1 MLVRTTCLLIAT
13 IAGSTLTLLPA
24 TSLAQAQSQPVSQP
38 DQLAPNTETL
48 PIKRITL
55 YRSGVGSFERRGLVD
70 GDATVQLRFGADQI
84 NDILKSMVVL
94 DLSGQGR
101 VGGISYASKEPL
113 ARRLASF
120 GVNIADEPALG
131 TILGRLRGS
140 KVAIDSDEGA
150 ITGTIL
156 GGETRPEASGNAQQP
171 INVPYLNIL
180 TDGGIRSVN
189 LTKARAVRLLDAG
202 LREELDKALTALAEY
217 RQDTTKTVDVS
228 LAGGSGREVVIAY
241 VQESPVWKTSYRLV
255 LPDAKPSDAKPNE
268 AGKERPADTFTV
280 QGWAIVENT
289 TDEDWNDVTLS
300 LVAGRPVSFRMDLY
314 EPLYVYRPEIPVPTV
329 PGVMPRA
336 YEGGIADADGNAAE
350 LALHNLAALSR
361 EDSSA
366 GFRKAG
372 RPGAGGPRGG
382 TGGADAWGAAAPAA
396 AMDMAPGS
404 PGAPPVSGS
413 AMSEYGATSQAR
425 AVEAGEVFQFELQH
439 PVTVARQRSAMLP
452 ILAAPIEGRRVSIFT
467 PGDNTKHPM
476 RGVELTN
483 TTGSQLMPGPIS
495 VFDGGAYAGDAQI
508 NHVPLADKR
517 LLAYTVDLDVVV
529 TPEQKYEEEV
539 RKIRI
544 VRGLIE
550 STTLRRNSTTYT
562 IENKDQKRTRSVIIE
577 HPRMPGFDLVAPAGG
592 DKAERTDSAHRLE
605 VELDAAKS
613 GKLTTVQERTDAT
626 SMALT
631 SMNLNTLMAYVKNG
645 KASDAVL
652 KAFQEAGRRQGLIIE
667 ATRRIEALENE
678 RRTITEDQTRVRSNM
693 GSIDRASDLYANY
706 MKKLT
711 EQETRLD
718 QIVKSVDEGQANL
731 AQTRSDLENF
741 LANLN
746 VE

>member
-1 MLVRTTCLLIAT
+1 MHVRTACLIIAT
-13 IAGSTLTLLPA
+13 IAGSTLTLLPS
-24 TSLAQAQSQPVSQP
+24 TSLAQPAPQLASKPAQP
-38 DQLAPNTETL
+38 APNTETL

-84 NDILKSMVVL
+84 NDILKSMIVL

-150 ITGTIL
+150 ISGTIL
-156 GGETRPEASGNAQQP
+156 GGETRPEASGNAHQP
-171 INVPYLNIL
+171 ISVPYLNIL
-180 TDGGIRSVN
+180 TDTGIRSIN

-228 LAGGSGREVVIAY
+228 LAGGASREVVIAY

-255 LPDAKPSDAKPNE
+255 LPDAKPGDTKPNE
-268 AGKERPADTFTV
+268 ANKEKPADTFTV

-336 YEGGIADADGNAAE
+336 YEGGIANADGNVAE
-350 LALHNLAALSR
+350 LALRSSER
-361 EDSSA
+361 EDAWGSSA
-366 GFRKAG
+366 AKRMQAG
-372 RPGAGGPRGG
+372 RPGASGARGTPG
-382 TGGADAWGAAAPAA
+382 SLAAPSH
-396 AMDMAPGS
+396 AMDMAPG
-404 PGAPPVSGS
+404 APPVTSS
-413 AMSEYGATSQAR
+413 NMSDYGAAAQAR

-467 PGDNTKHPM
+467 PSDNNKHPM

-517 LLAYTVDLDVVV
+517 LLAYSVDLDVVV

-539 RKIRI
+539 RKVRI

-605 VELDAAKS
+605 VELDAAKTS
-613 GKLTTVQERTDAT
+613 KLTTVQERTDA
-626 SMALT
+626 SSIALT
-631 SMNLNTLMAYVKNG
+631 SMNLNTLMTYVKNG
-645 KASDAVL
+645 RASDAVL
-652 KAFQEAGRRQGLIIE
+652 KAFQEASRRQGLIIE
-667 ATRRIEALENE
+667 ATRRIEELEKE
-678 RRTITEDQTRVRSNM
+678 RRAINDDQTRVRANM

-718 QIVKSVDEGQANL
+718 QIVKLIDEGQTSL
-731 AQTRSDLENF
+731 AQTRNDFENY
-741 LANLN
+741 LSTLN

>member
-38 DQLAPNTETL
+38 AQFAPTTETL

-255 LPDAKPSDAKPNE
+255 LPDARPSDAKPNE
-268 AGKERPADTFTV
+268 AGKEKPADTFTV

-336 YEGGIADADGNAAE
+336 YEGGIADADGNVAE
-350 LALHNLAALSR
+350 LALAGGER
-361 EDSSA
+361 GTEDYSG
-366 GFRKAG
+366 GFRMKAG
-372 RPGAGGPRGG
+372 RPGAGGARGT
-382 TGGADAWGAAAPAA
+382 TGNQGVYGDIPSPAA
-396 AMDMAPGS
+396 AMAPGT
-404 PGAPPVSGS
+404 PPVSGS

-529 TPEQKYEEEV
+529 TPEQKYEEDV

-577 HPRMPGFDLVAPAGG
+577 HPRMPGFELVAPAGG

-626 SMALT
+626 SIALT

-693 GSIDRASDLYANY
+693 GSIDRASTLYANY

-718 QIVKSVDEGQANL
+718 QIVKLIDEGQTNL

>member
-38 DQLAPNTETL
+38 AQFAPTTETL

-255 LPDAKPSDAKPNE
+255 LPDARPSDAKPNE
-268 AGKERPADTFTV
+268 AGKEKPADTFTV

-350 LALHNLAALSR
+350 LALSGNERGS
-361 EDSSA
+361 EDYSG
-366 GFRKAG
+366 GFRMKAG
-372 RPGAGGPRGG
+372 RPGAGGARGT
-382 TGGADAWGAAAPAA
+382 TGNQGVYGDIPEPAA
-396 AMDMAPGS
+396 AMA

-529 TPEQKYEEEV
+529 TPEQKYEEDV
-539 RKIRI
+539 RKVRI

-577 HPRMPGFDLVAPAGG
+577 HPRMPGFELVAPAGG
-592 DKAERTDSAHRLE
+592 DRAERTDSAHRLE

-626 SMALT
+626 SIALT

-693 GSIDRASDLYANY
+693 GSIDRASTLYANY

-718 QIVKSVDEGQANL
+718 QIVKLIDEGQTNL

>member
-24 TSLAQAQSQPVSQP
+24 TSLAQSQPVSQP
-38 DQLAPNTETL
+38 AQLAPNTETL

-268 AGKERPADTFTV
+268 AGKEKPADTFTV

-350 LALHNLAALSR
+350 LALRSSYR

-366 GFRKAG
+366 GFQMKAG
-372 RPGAGGPRGG
+372 RPGAGGA
-382 TGGADAWGAAAPAA
+382 GGARGTTGNQGVYGDIPLPAA
-396 AMDMAPGS
+396 AMA

-577 HPRMPGFDLVAPAGG
+577 HPRMPGFELVAPAGG

-718 QIVKSVDEGQANL
+718 QIVKLIDEGQTNL

-741 LANLN
+741 LASLN

>member
-1 MLVRTTCLLIAT
+1 
-13 IAGSTLTLLPA
+13 
-24 TSLAQAQSQPVSQP
+24 
-38 DQLAPNTETL
+38 
-48 PIKRITL
+48 
-55 YRSGVGSFERRGLVD
+55 
-70 GDATVQLRFGADQI
+70 
-84 NDILKSMVVL
+84 
-94 DLSGQGR
+94 
-101 VGGISYASKEPL
+101 
-113 ARRLASF
+113 
-120 GVNIADEPALG
+120 
-131 TILGRLRGS
+131 
-140 KVAIDSDEGA
+140 
-150 ITGTIL
+150 
-156 GGETRPEASGNAQQP
+156 
-171 INVPYLNIL
+171 
-180 TDGGIRSVN
+180 
-189 LTKARAVRLLDAG
+189 
-202 LREELDKALTALAEY
+202 
-217 RQDTTKTVDVS
+217 
-228 LAGGSGREVVIAY
+228 
-241 VQESPVWKTSYRLV
+241 
-255 LPDAKPSDAKPNE
+255 
-268 AGKERPADTFTV
+268 
-280 QGWAIVENT
+280 
-289 TDEDWNDVTLS
+289 
-300 LVAGRPVSFRMDLY
+300 
-314 EPLYVYRPEIPVPTV
+314 
-329 PGVMPRA
+329 MPRA

-350 LALHNLAALSR
+350 LALAGNERGS
-361 EDSSA
+361 EDYSG
-366 GFRKAG
+366 GFRMKAG
-372 RPGAGGPRGG
+372 RPGAGGARGT
-382 TGGADAWGAAAPAA
+382 TGNQGVYGDIPEPAA
-396 AMDMAPGS
+396 AMA

-413 AMSEYGATSQAR
+413 AMSEYGATSLAR

-529 TPEQKYEEEV
+529 TPEQKYEEDV

-577 HPRMPGFDLVAPAGG
+577 HPRMPGFELVAPAGG

-626 SMALT
+626 SIALT

-678 RRTITEDQTRVRSNM
+678 RSTITEDQTRVRSNM
-693 GSIDRASDLYANY
+693 GSIDRASTLYANY

-718 QIVKSVDEGQANL
+718 QIVKLIDEGQTNL

>member
-1 MLVRTTCLLIAT
+1 
-13 IAGSTLTLLPA
+13 
-24 TSLAQAQSQPVSQP
+24 
-38 DQLAPNTETL
+38 
-48 PIKRITL
+48 
-55 YRSGVGSFERRGLVD
+55 
-70 GDATVQLRFGADQI
+70 
-84 NDILKSMVVL
+84 
-94 DLSGQGR
+94 
-101 VGGISYASKEPL
+101 
-113 ARRLASF
+113 
-120 GVNIADEPALG
+120 
-131 TILGRLRGS
+131 
-140 KVAIDSDEGA
+140 
-150 ITGTIL
+150 
-156 GGETRPEASGNAQQP
+156 
-171 INVPYLNIL
+171 
-180 TDGGIRSVN
+180 
-189 LTKARAVRLLDAG
+189 
-202 LREELDKALTALAEY
+202 
-217 RQDTTKTVDVS
+217 
-228 LAGGSGREVVIAY
+228 
-241 VQESPVWKTSYRLV
+241 
-255 LPDAKPSDAKPNE
+255 
-268 AGKERPADTFTV
+268 
-280 QGWAIVENT
+280 
-289 TDEDWNDVTLS
+289 
-300 LVAGRPVSFRMDLY
+300 
-314 EPLYVYRPEIPVPTV
+314 
-329 PGVMPRA
+329 
-336 YEGGIADADGNAAE
+336 
-350 LALHNLAALSR
+350 
-361 EDSSA
+361 
-366 GFRKAG
+366 
-372 RPGAGGPRGG
+372 
-382 TGGADAWGAAAPAA
+382 
-396 AMDMAPGS
+396 
-404 PGAPPVSGS
+404 
-413 AMSEYGATSQAR
+413 
-425 AVEAGEVFQFELQH
+425 
-439 PVTVARQRSAMLP
+439 
-452 ILAAPIEGRRVSIFT
+452 
-467 PGDNTKHPM
+467 M

-562 IENKDQKRTRSVIIE
+562 IENKDQKRTRSIIIE
-577 HPRMPGFDLVAPAGG
+577 HPRMPGFELVAPAGG

-718 QIVKSVDEGQANL
+718 QIVKSIDEGQANL

>member
-38 DQLAPNTETL
+38 AQFAPTTETL

-120 GVNIADEPALG
+120 GVNIADEPALS

-255 LPDAKPSDAKPNE
+255 LPDARPSDAKPNE
-268 AGKERPADTFTV
+268 AGKEKPADTFTV

-314 EPLYVYRPEIPVPTV
+314 EPLYVFRPEIPVPTV

-350 LALHNLAALSR
+350 LALAGNERGS
-361 EDSSA
+361 EDYSG
-366 GFRKAG
+366 GFRMKAG
-372 RPGAGGPRGG
+372 RPGAGGARGT
-382 TGGADAWGAAAPAA
+382 TGNQGVYGDIPSPAA
-396 AMDMAPGS
+396 AMA

-508 NHVPLADKR
+508 NHVPLTDKR

-529 TPEQKYEEEV
+529 TPEQKYEEDV

-577 HPRMPGFDLVAPAGG
+577 HPRMPGFELVAPAGG

-626 SMALT
+626 SIALT

-718 QIVKSVDEGQANL
+718 QIVKSIDEGQANL

>member
-38 DQLAPNTETL
+38 AQFAPTTETL

-255 LPDAKPSDAKPNE
+255 LPDARPSDAKPNE
-268 AGKERPADTFTV
+268 AGKEKPADTFTV

-350 LALHNLAALSR
+350 LALSGNERGS
-361 EDSSA
+361 EDYSG
-366 GFRKAG
+366 GFRMKAG
-372 RPGAGGPRGG
+372 RPGAGGARGT
-382 TGGADAWGAAAPAA
+382 TGNQGVYGDIPEPAA
-396 AMDMAPGS
+396 AMA

-529 TPEQKYEEEV
+529 TPEQKYEEDV

-577 HPRMPGFDLVAPAGG
+577 HPRMPGFELVAPAGG
-592 DKAERTDSAHRLE
+592 DRAERTDSAHRLE

-652 KAFQEAGRRQGLIIE
+652 QAFQEAGRRQGLIIE

-693 GSIDRASDLYANY
+693 GSIDRASTLYANY

-718 QIVKSVDEGQANL
+718 QIVKLIDEGQTNL

>member
-1 MLVRTTCLLIAT
+1 MLFRTTCLLIAT

-38 DQLAPNTETL
+38 AQFAPTTETL

-255 LPDAKPSDAKPNE
+255 LPDARPSDAKPNE
-268 AGKERPADTFTV
+268 AGKEKPADTFTV

-350 LALHNLAALSR
+350 LALAGNELGS
-361 EDSSA
+361 EDYSG
-366 GFRKAG
+366 GFRMKAG
-372 RPGAGGPRGG
+372 RPGAGGARGT
-382 TGGADAWGAAAPAA
+382 TGNQGVYGDIPEPAA
-396 AMDMAPGS
+396 AMA

-529 TPEQKYEEEV
+529 TPEQKYEEDV

-577 HPRMPGFDLVAPAGG
+577 HPRMPGFELVAPAGG

-626 SMALT
+626 SIALT

-693 GSIDRASDLYANY
+693 GSIDRASTLYANY

-718 QIVKSVDEGQANL
+718 QIVKLIDEGQTNL

>member
-24 TSLAQAQSQPVSQP
+24 TALAQAQPVSQP
-38 DQLAPNTETL
+38 AQAAPNTETL

-268 AGKERPADTFTV
+268 AGKDKPADTFTV

-350 LALHNLAALSR
+350 LGLSR
-361 EDSSA
+361 VTRDTSGMPAIA
-366 GFRKAG
+366 GQMRMSKAG
-372 RPGAGGPRGG
+372 RPGG
-382 TGGADAWGAAAPAA
+382 GGAPGTTGNQGVYGDIPSPAS
-396 AMDMAPGS
+396 AMA

-550 STTLRRNSTTYT
+550 STTLRRSSTTYT

-577 HPRMPGFDLVAPAGG
+577 HPRMPGFELVAPAGG

-652 KAFQEAGRRQGLIIE
+652 KAFQEAGQRQGLIIE

-718 QIVKSVDEGQANL
+718 QIVKLIDEGQANL